1 MNQGPRR
8 VDSPNYFTQSD
19 PSVHMLGLPQS
30 RPRLGK
36 WGVLA
41 IIAGAIL
48 AVAVIV
54 IENALF

>member
-1 MNQGPRR
+1 MNRGSKRT
-8 VDSPNYFTQSD
+8 DSASYFTQND

>member
-1 MNQGPRR
+1 
-8 VDSPNYFTQSD
+8 
-19 PSVHMLGLPQS
+19 MLGLPQS